1 MAEIQMTP
9 KPAEPKLPGDNAATE
24 DEANVKEHE
33 FWKANKKRIMAYPKR
48 RDSKGIL
55 MCKYQNTL
63 ISRVSHVRRT
73 YLYNNMSSNTYTE
86 TCVINVSTEINKTC
100 ACSST
105 SREQINQHPGESNG
119 KLLARLLNKEEEE
132 MSSDALYYE
141 EAMKKIRWHKKALDH
156 VMKFHLQL
164 SVFISFCM
172 PIFVMFDWLLVKGH
186 NYDQKVLPLLLLLM
200 FTSLQNMYIMKV
212 LRVYSFS
219 NIFPITIMW
228 MLLGGLPPLALVAI
242 RTSVPGPMRRPL
254 CNPYRC
260 DGTLVYLA
268 GLYSMVAFAEYCVA
282 CVIHACMIL
291 KLNRHAPICSDDL
304 LAQSVI
310 NYPLALVLL
319 IRRIFAKLCCAKKQ
333 PEEAE

>member
-1 MAEIQMTP
+1 MYMYQYHNNHIF

-33 FWKANKKRIMAYPKR
+33 FWKANKKRIMDLRMFEHFK
-48 RDSKGIL
+48 
-55 MCKYQNTL
+55 
-63 ISRVSHVRRT
+63 
-73 YLYNNMSSNTYTE
+73 
-86 TCVINVSTEINKTC
+86 
-100 ACSST
+100 
-105 SREQINQHPGESNG
+105 EQINQHPGESNG

-132 MSSDALYYE
+132 MSSDAVYYE

-228 MLLGGLPPLALVAI
+228 MLLALF
-242 RTSVPGPMRRPL
+242 PGQCDDPL

-333 PEEAE
+333 PEDAE